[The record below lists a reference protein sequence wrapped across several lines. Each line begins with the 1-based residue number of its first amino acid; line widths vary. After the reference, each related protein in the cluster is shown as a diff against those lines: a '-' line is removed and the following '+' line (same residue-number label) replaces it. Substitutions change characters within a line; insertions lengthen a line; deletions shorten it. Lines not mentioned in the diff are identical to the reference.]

1 MKHIKTPKCGKME
14 EWNGLTSY
22 FEINL
27 ILDALKFK
35 LRINLRYA
43 KFDLAFLENPFS
55 VVLEEW
61 VEGGGEVSNLIKWKC
76 ERIHVDAN
84 CLMYV

>member
-1 MKHIKTPKCGKME
+1 ME